1 MDVALLKQGGIY
13 TVTGESNGTYQV
25 DLLAGTCTCP
35 DYEEREPEGGCKH
48 VQRVKMELEAN
59 TIPRPDGKLPDSA
72 LAAATAYEADAPV
85 DASMGDAQHAEAA
98 IMDAIQDREEEIAR
112 LQSEIEAL
120 EAVTDTLAALRD
132 PDEEF
137 SLDVIGNQSV
147 RADGR

>member
-1 MDVALLKQGGIY
+1 
-13 TVTGESNGTYQV
+13 
-25 DLLAGTCTCP
+25 LAGTCTCP

-72 LAAATAYEADAPV
+72 LAAATADAADTPA
-85 DASMGDAQHAEAA
+85 DSAKADAQHAEAA
-98 IMDAIQDREEEIAR
+98 IIDAIQEREEEIAR

-120 EAVTDTLAALRD
+120 EAVTDTFAALRN